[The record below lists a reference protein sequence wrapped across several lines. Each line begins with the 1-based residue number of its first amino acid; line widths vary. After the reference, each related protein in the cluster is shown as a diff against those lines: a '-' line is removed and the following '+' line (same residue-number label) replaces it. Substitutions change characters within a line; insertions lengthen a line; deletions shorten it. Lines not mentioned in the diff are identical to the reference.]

1 MLATNLPEASG
12 ASNPKSTTKRGKMAI
27 ITALGRTNVRAKLT
41 PDLIKELRPPTDRAE
56 SFIWDSTLP
65 GWGIRI
71 LASGTMS
78 WITQVR
84 IRGRPISPRRTY
96 GRVGLLP
103 FTIARQR
110 AQDIIA
116 LAQLGRDWHAEEA
129 ARIAAEQAAIEA
141 VAVDHTLGARLGEYL
156 ADPEVRKLRTFP
168 AIERYLTKVWAPL
181 HDADANSITSK
192 DLTTCLER
200 VAVNSGL
207 VTANRARS
215 TLGAVFKSV
224 LKTHRLERDGNP
236 VRGPGGGKSAGGGLG
251 RRTWT
256 SWPRSGGPLAWFTRS
271 SFGAVVRLLVLTAA
285 RRNEI
290 AMLTD
295 PNSTWGAQ
303 RSSCRPIGSRRA
315 SRVGFRY
322 SQPAVRLLRGLPER
336 KGQRLFPVVN
346 WTRCKREL
354 DAASGVCAWVLHDLQ
369 AIILQLGSRSAAH
382 RWRGGRAR
390 SWASA
395 RWRAGQI
402 RVQRASG
409 PAARSRGTMG
419 AAGAGGGGGARRARA
434 AREARER
441 ERVGNRGARAA
452 ERRAARAPTPE
463 ATIMADDGDRA
474 QGRPAARAAPP
485 WLKLLEALAVAGI
498 SEESLLGRSARR

>member
-12 ASNPKSTTKRGKMAI
+12 ASNPKSTTKRGRMAI

-181 HDADANSITSK
+181 HDADADSITSK

-215 TLGAVFKSV
+215 TLGAVFEWL

-236 VRGPGGGKSAGGGLG
+236 VARARRWKERG
-251 RRTWT
+251 RR
-256 SWPRSGGPLAWFTRS
+256 SRAPNLDELAKIWRAAGVVHPS

-290 AMLTD
+290 AMLT
-295 PNSTWGAQ
+295 
-303 RSSCRPIGSRRA
+303 RSELDLGRA
-315 SRVGFRY
+315 EIILPPDRVKTGQPHWIPL

-354 DAASGVCAWVLHDLQ
+354 DAASGVCAWVLHDLRRSFSS
-369 AIILQLGSRSAAH
+369 LVRDQLHIDGEVVERALGH
-382 RWRGGRAR
+382 QPGGVQGKYDF
-390 SWASA
+390 SA
-395 RWRAGQI
+395 RPD
-402 RVQRASG
+402 QRRDLAERW
-409 PAARSRGTMG
+409 ARLVLT
-419 AAGAGGGGGARRARA
+419 AAGEPVEQGP
-434 AREARER
+434 
-441 ERVGNRGARAA
+441 RV
-452 ERRAARAPTPE
+452 
-463 ATIMADDGDRA
+463 
-474 QGRPAARAAPP
+474 
-485 WLKLLEALAVAGI
+485 KLV
-498 SEESLLGRSARR
+498 SANG